1 MANTKSAE
9 KRHRQSLKRR
19 ARNVTVRGEVKS
31 AVRSAREA
39 LSTKDGAKMT
49 DAIKSA
55 ATALNK
61 AATKGVLHKRT
72 ASRRISR
79 LAKAANK
86 AARAQA

>member
-19 ARNVTVRGEVKS
+19 ARNVTVRGEVKT
-31 AVRSAREA
+31 AVKSAREA
-39 LSTKDGAKMT
+39 LGSKDGAQLT

-55 ATALNK
+55 AKALDK
-61 AATKGVLHKRT
+61 AASKGVLHKRT

-79 LAKAANK
+79 LAKAATK
-86 AARAQA
+86 AARAKA